1 MIGKAVVKF
10 ASDFAY
16 AFNINFTFVSEGDM
30 KQASKTDGVPLLF
43 LLKCLLFA
51 YALTGALLML
61 LSLLLFK
68 AGLGEKTVSV
78 AIIVIYV
85 SSTFVAGFLAGK
97 KMKNRKFV
105 WGLLEGIS
113 YFLILA
119 VISFAAGEDAVTSGN
134 SFFTTLVLCS
144 GGGMLGGMLS

>member
-1 MIGKAVVKF
+1 
-10 ASDFAY
+10 
-16 AFNINFTFVSEGDM
+16 M
-30 KQASKTDGVPLLF
+30 KQALKTDGVPVLF

-51 YALTGALLML
+51 YALTGVLLML
-61 LSLLLFK
+61 LSLLLYK
-68 AGLGEKTVSV
+68 AGLGEKTVPI

-85 SSTFVAGFLAGK
+85 ASTFLAGFLAGK
-97 KMKNRKFV
+97 RMKNRKFI
-105 WGLLEGIS
+105 WGLLEGAA

-119 VISFAAGEDAVTSGN
+119 VISLAAGENTVTAGS

>member
-1 MIGKAVVKF
+1 
-10 ASDFAY
+10 
-16 AFNINFTFVSEGDM
+16 M
-30 KQASKTDGVPLLF
+30 KQASKTDGVPVLF

-85 SSTFVAGFLAGK
+85 SGFLAGK

>member
-30 KQASKTDGVPLLF
+30 KQASKTDGVPVLF

-78 AIIVIYV
+78 AIIVIYGRKEDEKPEICLGIV
-85 SSTFVAGFLAGK
+85 GRNFLFSDSGCHFFRCGGRCRDF
-97 KMKNRKFV
+97 RKFLFYNACA
-105 WGLLEGIS
+105 LLRRGN
-113 YFLILA
+113 
-119 VISFAAGEDAVTSGN
+119 AGRNAQLTG
-134 SFFTTLVLCS
+134 
-144 GGGMLGGMLS
+144 